1 MRALMCTAI
10 GCLLLALS
18 ASLATK
24 ADAQPRWDKL
34 DNLLRTARESGTEIL
49 APDVLD
55 LSLLDPRDALLI
67 VAPDDA
73 LPTGALTSFLREGGR
88 IALLDDFGP
97 AERLLAAY
105 QVTRLPAP
113 TGEVPA
119 LRSNRSLLIAYPASE
134 HPLVEGVDL
143 LLTNGASAL
152 HHRELKPVF
161 TFGHTDSALVLAGA
175 VGAGRLVA
183 LGDASLLINQ
193 LMALPSH
200 QRFAKNLLTYLKRP
214 GGRVLLIDAHTR
226 VEGSYG
232 GGNTRGISQVD
243 AFLKRIAHPDLP
255 AGMLSLLGLG
265 LCAIAVVIVVGG
277 LPRRSPYVRSEL
289 LPRTSVYAGFAARV
303 ALSERDPPNLIW
315 TLLDY
320 RRELTAELLRRLEL
334 SAPATPATILDKARA
349 AGLPAAAIG
358 TLEGLLARLDLLA
371 ARAEAPD
378 KLPRI
383 RVSELRNVVRQG
395 EELLTRLGNG

>member
-1 MRALMCTAI
+1 MRALMCMAI
-10 GCLLLALS
+10 GSVWVALMTTS
-18 ASLATK
+18 VTAR
-24 ADAQPRWDKL
+24 AQPRWDGL
-34 DNLLRTARESGTEIL
+34 DSLLRASRDSDAAIE

-55 LSLLDPRDALLI
+55 LSHIDSRDALLI
-67 VAPDDA
+67 IAPDGA
-73 LPTGALTSFLREGGR
+73 LPTGALTTFLREGGR

-113 TGEVPA
+113 SGDVPA
-119 LRSNRSLLIAYPASE
+119 LRDDPSLLIAYPASE

-161 TFGHTDSALVLAGA
+161 TFGHTQSALVLAGA

-183 LGDASLLINQ
+183 IGDASLLINQ
-193 LMALPSH
+193 MMTLPAH

-214 GGRVLLIDAHTR
+214 GGRVLLVDAHTR

-232 GGNTRGISQVD
+232 GSSARGIAQVD
-243 AFLKRIAHPDLP
+243 GFLKRIAHPDLP
-255 AGMLSLLGLG
+255 PGMLSLLGLG
-265 LCAIAVVIVVGG
+265 LAAIAIVIVVGG

-303 ALSERDPPNLIW
+303 ALSERDPPNLVW

-320 RRELTAELLRRLEL
+320 RRELTAELSRAL
-334 SAPATPATILDKARA
+334 SLGAPASSQTIVEKARA
-349 AGLPAAAIG
+349 TGLADDAVRA
-358 TLEGLLARLDLLA
+358 LEAMLARLDQLA
-371 ARAEAPD
+371 AAAETETKP
-378 KLPRI
+378 PRI
-383 RVSELRNVVRQG
+383 RVSELRNVVRLG
-395 EELLTRLGNG
+395 EELLTRIGNG

>member
-1 MRALMCTAI
+1 MCKAI
-10 GCLLLALS
+10 GCSWLGLVLTIS
-18 ASLATK
+18 PSFPTK
-24 ADAQPRWDKL
+24 AAAQLRWDGL
-34 DNLLRTARESGTEIL
+34 DTLLRTARESETAIQ

-55 LSLLDPRDALLI
+55 LSQLDPRDALLI

-113 TGEVPA
+113 TGDLPA
-119 LRSNRSLLIAYPASE
+119 LRSDSSLLIAYPASE

-161 TFGHTDSALVLAGA
+161 TFGHTASALVLAGA

-183 LGDASLLINQ
+183 VGDASLLINQ
-193 LMALPSH
+193 LMTLPSH
-200 QRFAKNLLTYLKRP
+200 QRFAKNLLAYLKRP
-214 GGRVLLIDAHTR
+214 GGRLLLVDAHTR

-232 GGNTRGISQVD
+232 GSSARGISQVD
-243 AFLKRIAHPDLP
+243 ALLKRVAHPDLP

-265 LCAIAVVIVVGG
+265 LCAIAIVIVVGG

-289 LPRTSVYAGFAARV
+289 LPRASVYAGFAARV

-320 RRELTAELLRRLEL
+320 RRELTAELTRKLGLT
-334 SAPATPATILDKARA
+334 APVTPASIVDKARG
-349 AGLPAAAIG
+349 AGLPDVALT
-358 TLEGLLARLDLLA
+358 TLESLLARLDQLA
-371 ARAEAPD
+371 ASAEAQD